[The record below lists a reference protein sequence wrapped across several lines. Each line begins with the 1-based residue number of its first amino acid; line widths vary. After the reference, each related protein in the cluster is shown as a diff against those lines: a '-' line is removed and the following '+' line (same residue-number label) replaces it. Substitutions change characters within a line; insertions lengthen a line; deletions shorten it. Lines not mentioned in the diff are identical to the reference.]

1 MIKDPFGRAI
11 DELAELGSI
20 TLEELGLSINKN
32 IIKKYIEEPPRDEL
46 GDLALPV
53 FRFAKE
59 LKKSPIDIAK
69 LIVNKAKEY
78 ETSLISKIYNISG
91 YVNAFITVEKLAEL
105 LFKSISELGDKYGLL
120 EVDNKQRIVIEFISA
135 NPIHPLHIGSG
146 RNAALGDVLSR
157 LLSARGH
164 RIQKRFYINDMGKQV
179 TILIYGYLALNNPKP
194 PQNIKPD
201 HWLGLIYA
209 ITCTLIDI
217 KSLKKEVEELKRI
230 NSKLNEYREKLK
242 ELDELVAIAAKLRER
257 DPDIFDKIAEAI
269 NKDPDPE
276 ERISEIM
283 RLYEHG
289 DERIKNI
296 ARRVINLC
304 MEGFKETLSKL
315 DIDFDSWDWES
326 ELVWSNDVKKVIEK
340 ALSTNYIVYHKEVP
354 ALSFDKVLDIPNIRE
369 KLRIPKTL
377 EIPPLILMRSD
388 GTTLYPVRDIAYTLR
403 KFKEFKADKVINVI
417 GAEQVLPQAQLRL
430 ALYALGYKREAENL
444 IHYSYE
450 MVLLPGTKMSSRR
463 GIYVTLDELI
473 EKAIN
478 LSLEELRKRGRED
491 RKAAEIIGAAA
502 IKFALASVS
511 PSKPLILRIEDIVN
525 FEKNSAPYLLYTYAR
540 ATGILL
546 KAKEL
551 GLDPKNPNYN
561 SATEN
566 PKRRKLI
573 IQLSKFPRIVA
584 KAADDMDPEVL
595 ATYLLN
601 LADIF
606 NSWYS
611 EDPVIHEPDEGRRDF
626 KLLLVKSIR
635 TVVGTGLKLLGIKPL
650 ERM

>member
-1 MIKDPFGRAI
+1 MAQDPFGKAI
-11 DELAELGSI
+11 NELTELGLL
-20 TLEELGLSINKN
+20 TLEELGLRIDRDELER
-32 IIKKYIEEPPRDEL
+32 YVEEPPRDEL
-46 GDLALPV
+46 GDIALPV

-59 LKKSPIDIAK
+59 LRKSPTDIATS
-69 LIVNKAKEY
+69 IVEKAKEY
-78 ETSLISKIYNISG
+78 NTSLLTKVYNISG
-91 YVNAFITVEKLAEL
+91 YVNAFIAANKLAEI
-105 LFKSISELGDKYGLL
+105 LFKSVSELGNRYGFL
-120 EVDNKQRIVIEFISA
+120 ETNNKQRIVIEFVSA

-164 RIQKRFYINDMGKQV
+164 RIQRRFYINDMGRQV
-179 TILIYGYLALNNPKP
+179 AILIYGYLALSNPKP
-194 PQNIKPD
+194 PENTKPD

-217 KSLKKEVEELKRI
+217 KYLKEKINELKLD
-230 NSKLNEYREKLK
+230 NSKLNEYREKLR
-242 ELDELVAIAAKLRER
+242 ELDELVVIASKLRER
-257 DPDIFDKIAEAI
+257 NPDLFDKIAEVV

-276 ERISEIM
+276 KRISEIM
-283 RLYEHG
+283 NLYEHG

-296 ARRVINLC
+296 IRRIINLC
-304 MEGFKETLSKL
+304 IEGFRETLSKL

-326 ELVWSNDVKKVIEK
+326 DLVWSSEVRRIIEK
-340 ALSTNYIVYHKEVP
+340 ALSTNQVTYYKDAP
-354 ALSFDKVLDIPNIRE
+354 AISFDKVLSIPNIRDRL
-369 KLRIPKTL
+369 KIPRTL

-403 KFKEFKADKVINVI
+403 KFREFKADKVINII
-417 GAEQVLPQAQLRL
+417 GTEQVLPQAQLRL
-430 ALYALGYKREAENL
+430 ALYALGYKKEAENL
-444 IHYSYE
+444 IHYAYE
-450 MVLLPGTKMSSRR
+450 MVLLPGIRMSSRR
-463 GIYVTLDELI
+463 GMYVTLDELM
-473 EKAIN
+473 ERAIT

-491 RKAAEIIGAAA
+491 REAARAIGAAA

-511 PSKPLILRIEDIVN
+511 PSKPLILRVEDVVN

-551 GLDPKNPNYN
+551 GLDPKNPDYN
-561 SATEN
+561 SANEN
-566 PKRRKLI
+566 PKRRKLV
-573 IQLSKFPRIVA
+573 IQLSKFPRVVA
-584 KAADDMDPEVL
+584 KAADDMDPEIL

-611 EDPVIHEPDEGRRDF
+611 EDPVIHEPSEGKRDF